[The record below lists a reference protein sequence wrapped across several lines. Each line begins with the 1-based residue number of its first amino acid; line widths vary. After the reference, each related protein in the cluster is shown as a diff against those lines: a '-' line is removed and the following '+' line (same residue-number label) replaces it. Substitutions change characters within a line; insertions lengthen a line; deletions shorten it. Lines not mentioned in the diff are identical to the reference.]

1 MSPARYASDAQLD
14 AATWCRHLVPDR
26 SVYAFLADHRHQL
39 FPPEAFADLTRQG
52 RGHPSVAAEVVASVL
67 VQALEGLSDREAA
80 SALRRDIAWKVAC
93 GLRLDDEGFHP
104 TVLVYWR
111 NRIRASDRPRRVFE
125 AVRQVVEAT
134 GVLAGRRRRVLD
146 STVLEDAVATQD
158 TVTRLVAAIRRVRRV
173 VPAVGEVELG
183 AHDYQRPGKPDCDW
197 DDPDAKQA
205 LVSGLVNDAMAVLA
219 AVQDVELGAE
229 PAEAVALLALVAGQD
244 VEAGERPGTWR
255 IARRVAR
262 DRVISTVDPQ
272 ARHTRKTS
280 AHKRDGYKAHVATEP
295 ESGLFTACALTAA
308 NAPDGPTGV
317 ELLDGEEPGLE
328 VLGDSAYGSGE
339 TRAALRA
346 AKHTQ
351 TIKPA
356 PLTSA
361 VPGGFT
367 KHDFTPSTRRPARL
381 PARPATKP
389 ALPPPGSRPASGGA
403 ASAALCGN
411 AARPRPAG
419 ARSTSTRTTTSCVP
433 PVATPPP
440 ARSPTATGAGGRWWN
455 APSPGWSPMA
465 AGGCPTTDPAQPR
478 VAIGPGRRAQ
488 PAPAAHPRPSPPRRR
503 LGAGL
508 TGQPSHR
515 RPQRDPGHSKPPR
528 LPGGQSPHLYRTTSR
543 SGSATF
549 SRLLAQGWPGRVFQS
564 PDPLHSLSVKRD
576 GGNRFPSATSVP
588 TATCETSPSRKPT
601 QSFGSFSFDR
611 RVGCSSTSRSP

>member
-1 MSPARYASDAQLD
+1 MSPARHASDAQLD

-52 RGHPSVAAEVVASVL
+52 RGHPSVPAEVVASVL
-67 VQALEGLSDREAA
+67 VLQALEGLSDRGAV

-111 NRIRASDRPRRVFE
+111 NRIRRSSRPRRIFE

-146 STVLEDAVATQD
+146 STILEDAVATQD
-158 TVTRLVAAIRRVRRV
+158 TVTQLVAAIRRVRRV

-295 ESGLFTACALTAA
+295 ESGLLTACALTAA

-367 KHDFTPSTRRPARL
+367 KHDFTIDSQAGTVTCPAGYQ
-381 PARPATKP
+381 T
-389 ALPPPGSRPASGGA
+389 SITASGQQ
-403 ASAALCGN
+403 ASFGRRCQRCPLRQRC
-411 AARPRPAG
+411 
-419 ARSTSTRTTTSCVP
+419 T
-433 PVATPPP
+433 
-440 ARSPTATGAGGRWWN
+440 TATGGRMIHVHPHDDELRAARRHATTRAFADSDRRWR
-455 APSPGWSPMA
+455 PMVERSIA
-465 AGGCPTTDPAQPR
+465 WLVADGCRRVPYYGSSATTC
-478 VAIGPGRRAQ
+478 G
-488 PAPAAHPRPSPPRRR
+488 
-503 LGAGL
+503 
-508 TGQPSHR
+508 
-515 RPQRDPGHSKPPR
+515 
-528 LPGGQSPHLYRTTSR
+528 YR
-543 SGSATF
+543 SGSPRSTCAGC
-549 SRLLAQGWPGRVFQS
+549 S
-564 PDPLHSLSVKRD
+564 
-576 GGNRFPSATSVP
+576 PSA
-588 TATCETSPSRKPT
+588 
-601 QSFGSFSFDR
+601 
-611 RVGCSSTSRSP
+611 